1 VVSKEEAADSEI
13 AEVVEVVTV
22 AEDVIPADAVPSA
35 IIARTTVA
43 TVARMIRVDREDKAV
58 MENLVRV
65 PMNLPSLF
73 PDLPEPRLW
82 MDLRPSRPTPRG
94 LSKSPARASASSARR
109 SAPTPPLRT
118 TSSSP
123 PR

>member
-1 VVSKEEAADSEI
+1 MVSKEEAADSEI

-22 AEDVIPADAVPSA
+22 AEDAIPADAVPSA

-43 TVARMIRVDREDKAV
+43 TVARMIRAAREDKAA
-58 MENLVRV
+58 MENMARV
-65 PMNLPSLF
+65 PMNLPSRF
-73 PDLPEPRLW
+73 PDLPEPHPW
-82 MDLRPSRPTPRG
+82 MDLRRSRLMPRES
-94 LSKSPARASASSARR
+94 SKSPVRDSASSARR
-109 SAPTPPLRT
+109 SAPTQQRRT